1 MAANTTNKTLTYHQM
16 RLMVTLTIIV
26 SLIVS
31 NVLSSLV
38 VLNPD
43 QNNIA
48 RNWLTGDK
56 VLICTSE
63 GLQWININTLKGKNN
78 HHDSENHSAEHQSLV
93 KFHCPIFKLQQVALN
108 DFSGPFLAFV
118 TLSAQLPAEIKLN
131 YIPIITRLY
140 YDYAPKHS
148 PPYLAKYS
156 PKYKI
161 QK

>member
-1 MAANTTNKTLTYHQM
+1 MAANTTNKTMTQHQM
-16 RLMVTLTIIV
+16 RLMVVLTIVV
-26 SLIVS
+26 SLIMS

-43 QNNIA
+43 QNSIA

-63 GLQWININTLKGKNN
+63 GLQWISINTLKEKNS
-78 HHDSENHSAEHQSLV
+78 HPDSEKHSTEHQPLV

-118 TLSAQLPAEIKLN
+118 TLSTQLPAEVKLN
-131 YIPIITRLY
+131 YMPILTRLY

-148 PPYLAKYS
+148 PPFLAKYS
-156 PKYKI
+156 PK
-161 QK
+161 